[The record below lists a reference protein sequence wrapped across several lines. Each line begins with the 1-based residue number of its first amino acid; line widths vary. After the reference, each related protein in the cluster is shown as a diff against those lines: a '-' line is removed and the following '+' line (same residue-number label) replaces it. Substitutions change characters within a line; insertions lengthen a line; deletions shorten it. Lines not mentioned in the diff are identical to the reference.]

1 MDFADIVSRCSEA
14 ISEKNLTI
22 KDVSHLSN
30 ISEATIYRTLSSK
43 GQNASVATLQALCDA
58 LGVSAFHDE
67 GNPASSLEA
76 VYLARIADL
85 KQVIAAKDRWLKAMF
100 IALAVLVGFILTI
113 LAVDLANPS
122 VGWFR
127 SALGLMASIRGLL
140 L

>member
-127 SALGLMASIRGLL
+127 GALGLMASIRGLL